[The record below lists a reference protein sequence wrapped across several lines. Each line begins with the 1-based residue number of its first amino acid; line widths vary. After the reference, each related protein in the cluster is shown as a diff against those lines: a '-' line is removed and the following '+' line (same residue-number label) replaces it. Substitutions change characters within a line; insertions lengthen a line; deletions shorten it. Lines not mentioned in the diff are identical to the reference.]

1 MLIPFNNIFNLF
13 FPELCLIC
21 ENSLIENNQI
31 LCVSCRFN
39 LPTTNFSNWKNN
51 EVEKSFYGRVDIEA
65 ATSLLYFNRKG
76 NVQQLIHQLKYKNQQ
91 IVGAFLGNWLG
102 EDIILSK
109 RFTQLDCIIAVPLH
123 KNKIK
128 KRGYNQVTKFGES
141 LSNKLKI
148 PLLENVLIKV
158 SKTQSQTF
166 KNRFE
171 RSKKL
176 DDYFQLSDK
185 KILKNK
191 HILLIDDIITTGATL
206 EACCIQLLKTDNVK
220 ISIATMAYTL

>member
-1 MLIPFNNIFNLF
+1 MLKPFQNIFNLF

-21 ENSLIENNQI
+21 ENSLIEGNQM
-31 LCVSCRFN
+31 LCITCRSN
-39 LPTTNFSNWKNN
+39 LPVTNFSSWKNN

-76 NVQQLIHQLKYKNQQ
+76 SVQQLIHQLKYKKQQ
-91 IVGAFLGNWLG
+91 KVGVFLGNWLG
-102 EDIILSK
+102 DEMLSSK
-109 RFTQLDCIIAVPLH
+109 RFNQLDCIVMVPLH

-128 KRGYNQVTKFGES
+128 KRGYNQVTKFGET
-141 LSNKLKI
+141 LSEKLEI
-148 PLLENVLIKV
+148 PLFKNVLIRT
-158 SKTQSQTF
+158 SKSKAQTF
-166 KNRFE
+166 KSRFD

-176 DDYFQLSDK
+176 EEHFQLADK
-185 KILKNK
+185 EVLKRK

-206 EACCIQLLKTDNVK
+206 EACCIQLLQADNVK